1 VSRSF
6 VKVSAWS
13 DRQGLRKGDMSQ
25 NREECTGAGMNQSGV
40 TNSLVALVGAMA
52 RSLVDVPESVC
63 VHAKTRDGAVC
74 IQVFVDTGDV
84 GKIIG
89 KQGRT
94 ARSLRTILGAASMK
108 MKVRFSLDIVE
119 GSHKNATVG

>member
-1 VSRSF
+1 
-6 VKVSAWS
+6 
-13 DRQGLRKGDMSQ
+13 
-25 NREECTGAGMNQSGV
+25 MNQSGV

-74 IQVFVDTGDV
+74 IQVFVDIGDV